1 MNSRRRTM
9 LFQVLPS
16 VFLAVGNFGCGGS
29 SSTQTFPPPT
39 QISVALSP
47 ATATVQTGLTA
58 RLTATVSSDA
68 SNSGVSWTVSCSAAQ
83 CGTITP
89 VTTPSGAPAIYTPP
103 ATMPANVNVTV
114 TATSVADKTKASLST
129 LIPVGYI
136 PGYDVGVDYHAYGVD
151 IDTTG
156 FIAVY
161 NQPQVRQAVQAQVQ
175 GMADRGA
182 TFLHTSIWVAKP
194 PGTNCCSTAEVTFPP
209 TDQEI
214 ANLRAY
220 VQDVGAW
227 SGPKEPDRGWISH

>member
-1 MNSRRRTM
+1 MKSRKRLR
-9 LFQVLPS
+9 LPHILS
-16 VFLAVGNFGCGGS
+16 SIFLAAGNFGCGDP
-29 SSTQTFPPPT
+29 SSTHTFPPPT

-47 ATATVQTGLTA
+47 MTATVQTSLTA
-58 RLTATVSSDA
+58 RLTASVSGDA
-68 SNSGVSWTVSCSAAQ
+68 SNSGVSWAVSCSAVQ

-89 VTTPSGAPAIYTPP
+89 LTTPSGAPAIYPAP
-103 ATMPANVNVTV
+103 ATVPANMNITV
-114 TATSVADKTKASLST
+114 IATSVADKSKASSAT
-129 LIPVGYI
+129 VIPVGAI
-136 PGYDVGVDYHAYGVD
+136 PGYDVGVDYHAYGLD
-151 IDTTG
+151 IDRTG
-156 FIAVY
+156 FIAIY